1 MALSTCK
8 ISGGPL
14 ETGIQNKAEPCRVNY
29 NIVKVSH
36 CMGSSLSPRLKYQY
50 NEKGQCTVH
59 ALESIFKDSWGVY
72 GMSNPYLCKDSKFL
86 SSYHITRA
94 RNSEVQERIRDCE
107 DVLSEPSTMHCDEA
121 TREASFPDEENGQ
134 FLTFLCSDDRPCI
147 FLNPSSCRGLAK
159 AAKYACND
167 AKFVNERARNDIVL
181 LSRGITKLNDRA
193 RQDVAI
199 IGSEFL
205 KLDARAREDTGKI
218 DIGVKRKAARLQ
230 RIAEGLTDKAQ
241 TKLKTAA
248 AEHWSDGALEADL
261 RRADLRARRRAMED
275 AFMAL
280 EFVKNIHDMM
290 VRTMYQVPRNA
301 ESEGDK
307 GLVEGLTIEKNG
319 KALKIFPGK
328 VSDDQITAMQD
339 AYWSM
344 ASALSEADG
353 IDYTDPDEL
362 ELLIAT
368 LLDMDAIDGKSSAS
382 LLAECSSSP
391 DVGTRQ
397 ALANA
402 LADAPSMWT
411 LGNAGMGAL
420 QRLAQDS
427 NPVVST
433 AASKAID
440 ELRRQ
445 WQIEEGDT
453 LVFSMDESSDSETL
467 ISNLEID
474 DESEKA

>member
-1 MALSTCK
+1 MMPEVMPKMALSRGV
-8 ISGGPL
+8 SF
-14 ETGIQNKAEPCRVNY
+14 ETNMLNKVDSYGASY
-29 NIVKVSH
+29 KDVKAWK
-36 CMGSSLSPRLKYQY
+36 CTWLAPRLKH
-50 NEKGQCTVH
+50 KGQYFADKIDSVLRGNRQVFEMPNQNIFQH
-59 ALESIFKDSWGVY
+59 AKLPF
-72 GMSNPYLCKDSKFL
+72 PYHVS
-86 SSYHITRA
+86 RA
-94 RNSEVQERIRDCE
+94 RNSEIEECLRDCE
-107 DVLSEPSTMHCDEA
+107 DVLSDPSTLQCENYSDA
-121 TREASFPDEENGQ
+121 TRDPSIPGKEDGQ
-134 FLTFLCSDDRPCI
+134 IFNRMCPSDHPCL
-147 FLNPSSCRGLAK
+147 FSPYSCRALAN

-167 AKFVNERARNDIVL
+167 AKFMNERARNDIIL
-181 LSRGITKLNDRA
+181 LSRGITILNDRA

-205 KLDARAREDTGKI
+205 KLDARAREDTGKV
-218 DIGVKRKAARLQ
+218 DSGVKKKAARLKHM
-230 RIAEGLTDKAQ
+230 AEGLTDKAQ
-241 TKLKTAA
+241 TKLKMAA

-280 EFVKNIHDMM
+280 EFVKNIRNMM
-290 VRTMYQVPRNA
+290 VRTMYQVPRIA
-301 ESEGDK
+301 EFEGEK

-328 VSDDQITAMQD
+328 VSDNQIAAMQN

-344 ASALSEADG
+344 ASALSEVDG
-353 IDYTDPDEL
+353 IDYTNPDEL
-362 ELLIAT
+362 ELLVAA
-368 LLDMDAIDGKSSAS
+368 LLDMDAIDGKSGAS

-427 NPVVST
+427 NPAVAA
-433 AASKAID
+433 AASKAIE
-440 ELRRQ
+440 ELKRQ

-453 LVFSMDESSDSETL
+453 LVFSMDESLSDSEKMNPNGD
-467 ISNLEID
+467 IE
-474 DESEKA
+474 DESD

>member
-1 MALSTCK
+1 MPKMALSRGA
-8 ISGGPL
+8 SF
-14 ETGIQNKAEPCRVNY
+14 ETKMLNKVESYGASYKDVNAW
-29 NIVKVSH
+29 K
-36 CMGSSLSPRLKYQY
+36 CTWLSPRLKH
-50 NEKGQCTVH
+50 KGQCFPDKIDSVLRGNRQGFETPNPN
-59 ALESIFKDSWGVY
+59 IFQHEKL
-72 GMSNPYLCKDSKFL
+72 PFP
-86 SSYHITRA
+86 YHISRA
-94 RNSEVQERIRDCE
+94 RNSEIEECLIDCE
-107 DVLSEPSTMHCDEA
+107 DALSDPSTLQCEKYSEA
-121 TREASFPDEENGQ
+121 TRDPSIRGKEDGQ
-134 FLTFLCSDDRPCI
+134 IFNHMCLNDHPCL
-147 FLNPSSCRGLAK
+147 FSPLPFDSCRGLAN

-167 AKFVNERARNDIVL
+167 AKFMNERARNDIVL
-181 LSRGITKLNDRA
+181 LSRGITRLNDRA

-205 KLDARAREDTGKI
+205 KLDARAREDTGKV
-218 DIGVKRKAARLQ
+218 DSGVKKKAACLKH
-230 RIAEGLTDKAQ
+230 IAEGLTDKAQ
-241 TKLKTAA
+241 TKLKMAA

-280 EFVKNIHDMM
+280 EFVKNIHEMM
-290 VRTMYQVPRNA
+290 GRTMYQLPRTA
-301 ESEGDK
+301 ESEGEK
-307 GLVEGLTIEKNG
+307 GFVEGLTIEKKG
-319 KALKIFPGK
+319 KALKIFPGN
-328 VSDDQITAMQD
+328 VSDDQIAAMQN
-339 AYWSM
+339 AYWNM

-353 IDYTDPDEL
+353 IDYTNPEEL
-362 ELLIAT
+362 ELLVAA
-368 LLDMDAIDGKSSAS
+368 LLDMDAIDGKSGAS

-427 NPVVST
+427 NPAVAA
-433 AASKAID
+433 AASKAIE

-453 LVFSMDESSDSETL
+453 LVFSMDESFSD
-467 ISNLEID
+467 LEKMNPNGD
-474 DESEKA
+474 TEDESD